1 MTGTDEMEGITKT
14 DAMIVKETMIA
25 EIVTTMIVIVVTTAI
40 EMITDT
46 GDPTQAVQR
55 APMIANVEDMMTI
68 ADTEIVLLT
77 KEDPIARTLA
87 DMIEYPSE

>member
-1 MTGTDEMEGITKT
+1 MIGTDEMEGITKI

-25 EIVTTMIVIVVTTAI
+25 EIATTMIVIVVTTAI
-40 EMITDT
+40 EMIADT

-55 APMIANVEDMMTI
+55 APMIANAEDMMTI